1 MNTASTPQEVAR
13 HDDRPLHAGTCLLFC
28 LPYAGGDSL
37 AYWRWPD
44 LMPASVDV
52 RTVDLPGRGGRP
64 PGPGP
69 AVHEV
74 ADRIVAQAAGRPF
87 ALYGH
92 SMGARLAFEVVRE
105 LRRRSAAL
113 PVRLYVGAAHPP
125 HLPEPIARLAHLDV
139 DGFVDQ
145 LVRHAGTPSAV
156 RDDPDVRAA
165 VLPAL
170 ATDLAWLQGY
180 RFRPGPAL
188 PVPVV
193 AFAGTDDAEVPEDL
207 MLGWA
212 RHTSAGFRQHTL
224 AGDHLFLRTAE
235 PVVTAAI
242 AADLGAAP
250 DAPVVASDEV
260 HLWRVPQVT
269 DIDAAVRQVTGRYR
283 DAERLPR
290 AVSRS
295 EGTVVVALG
304 HGVRGVDVEV
314 LRPMADLDDF
324 CTRHLSPA
332 QRTEVLGE
340 PEEHQLRAALGC
352 WTGAQAARKAA
363 AAGPAGGQVAVRRL
377 DLDGAVVAVATTGG
391 PWRLRYEVLARI
403 GNG

>member
-1 MNTASTPQEVAR
+1 MNTAGTPLGVAR
-13 HDDRPLHAGTCLLFC
+13 DDDRPQRPGTCILFC
-28 LPYAGGDSL
+28 LPYAGGDSF

-44 LMPASVDV
+44 LTPDRVDV
-52 RTVDLPGRGGRP
+52 RTVDLPGRDGRP
-64 PGPGP
+64 AGAGIG
-69 AVHEV
+69 VGDV
-74 ADRIVAQAAGRPF
+74 TDRIIAQAAGRPF

-92 SMGARLAFEVVRE
+92 SMGARLAFEVARE
-105 LRRRSAAL
+105 LRHRGAPL

-125 HLPEPIARLAHLDV
+125 HLPEPIARLARLDV

-145 LVRHAGTPSAV
+145 LVLRAGTPAAV
-156 RDDPDVRAA
+156 RDDPGVRAA
-165 VLPAL
+165 VRPAL

-193 AFAGTDDAEVPEDL
+193 SFAGTDDAEVPEDL

-212 RHTSAGFRQHTL
+212 RHTSAGFRQYTM

-235 PVVTAAI
+235 PAVTAAI
-242 AADLGAAP
+242 AADLGAGP
-250 DAPVVASDEV
+250 DVPVVAPDEV
-260 HLWRVPQVT
+260 HLWRVPQVSDT
-269 DIDAAVRQVTGRYR
+269 DAAVRRVTGRYR
-283 DAERLPR
+283 DGGRLPR

-295 EGTVVVALG
+295 ERTVVVALG
-304 HGVRGVDVEV
+304 PAVRGVDVEV
-314 LRPMADLDDF
+314 LRPMTDVDDF
-324 CTRHLSPA
+324 CARHLSPA

-363 AAGPAGGQVAVRRL
+363 AGAAGGRVAVRRL
-377 DLDGAVVAVATTGG
+377 DLDGAVVAVATAGG
-391 PWRLRYEVLARI
+391 PWRLRYEVLTR
-403 GNG
+403 NGDG